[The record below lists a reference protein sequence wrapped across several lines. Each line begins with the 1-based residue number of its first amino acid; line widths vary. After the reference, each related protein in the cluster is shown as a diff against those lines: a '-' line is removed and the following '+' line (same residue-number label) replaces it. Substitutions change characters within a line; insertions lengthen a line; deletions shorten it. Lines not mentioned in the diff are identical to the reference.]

1 MDTPMPRF
9 CNCAH
14 LKCYDCNLS
23 AFCSGYRMTISLSSW
38 SRVNLGPVD
47 IEMNQSNNAVIIRSM
62 GMSVEL
68 LRLSSRGRSQNPH
81 LSVHPLLIPLPHGCK
96 WPEQRMTGY
105 IRSGS
110 LTETGT
116 LKCFFDEIIMHVEV
130 RSWGDA
136 AMLGSPMLRTL

>member
-1 MDTPMPRF
+1 MDTPMPSF

-14 LKCYDCNLS
+14 LKCYDCNRT
-23 AFCSGYRMTISLSSW
+23 AFSSGYRMTILLSSW
-38 SRVNLGPVD
+38 SRVNLGPAD
-47 IEMNQSNNAVIIRSM
+47 IEMNQSNNTVIIRSM

-81 LSVHPLLIPLPHGCK
+81 LSIHPLLLPLPHGCK
-96 WPEQRMTGY
+96 WPEHQMTGY
-105 IRSGS
+105 IRSES
-110 LTETGT
+110 LTGTGT
-116 LKCFFDEIIMHVEV
+116 LKCFFYEVITHVEV